1 MYCKQCGNLI
11 NDNSIFC
18 EYCGTKVDNV
28 NTNSGSS
35 STNTPKKNNV
45 WALICWG
52 TLAFFLPII
61 GFVLFVILRKEK
73 AKRNTYLLIGSI
85 IGFVA
90 YVFLV
95 VIIIIS
101 FVFNLLSESYTNKYK
116 EDTSG
121 AVIEV
126 TETLR
131 LKDNNKFTLTSVSNE
146 EYDNGIL
153 YPAVKGDVECETTL
167 IEYGTYNFVSETK
180 VALNTEYIIIQVD
193 VDGDGEDQYLNF
205 MRQYYS
211 EMFGDP
217 EIGDLI
223 ASEKAVKL
231 EIYESES
238 VYVNINKED
247 RSFSIAY

>member
-1 MYCKQCGNLI
+1 M
-11 NDNSIFC
+11 
-18 EYCGTKVDNV
+18 
-28 NTNSGSS
+28 
-35 STNTPKKNNV
+35 
-45 WALICWG
+45 
-52 TLAFFLPII
+52 
-61 GFVLFVILRKEK
+61 
-73 AKRNTYLLIGSI
+73 
-85 IGFVA
+85 
-90 YVFLV
+90 
-95 VIIIIS
+95 
-101 FVFNLLSESYTNKYK
+101 
-116 EDTSG
+116 
-121 AVIEV
+121 

-217 EIGDLI
+217 EIVDLI

>member
-1 MYCKQCGNLI
+1 M
-11 NDNSIFC
+11 
-18 EYCGTKVDNV
+18 
-28 NTNSGSS
+28 
-35 STNTPKKNNV
+35 
-45 WALICWG
+45 
-52 TLAFFLPII
+52 PII
-61 GFVLFVILRKEK
+61 GFILFIILRKEK

-116 EDTSG
+116 EEISG

-146 EYDNGIL
+146 EYANGVL
-153 YPAVKGDVECETTL
+153 YRVSGYVECETTL

-193 VDGDGEDQYLNF
+193 VDGDGKDQYLNF
-205 MRQYYS
+205 IRQYYS
-211 EMFGDP
+211 EMYRDR

-223 ASEKAVKL
+223 ASEDAVKIKL
-231 EIYESES
+231 YESES
-238 VYVNINKED
+238 IYVNINKED